1 MRIKNLNKNK
11 YILSKD
17 NIWVRDFCSY
27 NNKPIDINKLCYKE
41 NKLWLE
47 NEFSNFKKSKLE
59 LPVDNIKY
67 ENIIICSDGFNWNS
81 KQKIL
86 AKIPNSLVK
95 IIGTNGSLSKWTMV
109 GEKADI
115 KRSMAYYLINNPY
128 KESTFYLPKNHSYYP
143 NLISSIRTNPEFIN
157 KYRSQPYFYRAS
169 DDLNYSGGFESISL
183 VLDDYRNPICA
194 AISLSWL
201 LGVKRL
207 LLFCCDDSFSE
218 NRDGSVRME
227 SGLYQYPQ
235 QIMSQNIIDKQ
246 LYWLKKNDV
255 EIFDHSSGIKYE
267 NAEYIDE
274 EDILSFFQRSVKNE

>member
-27 NNKPIDINKLCYKE
+27 NKPIDINKLCYKE

-47 NEFSNFKKSKLE
+47 NEFCNIKKSKLD
-59 LPVDNIKY
+59 LPIDNIKY
-67 ENIIICSDGFNWNS
+67 ENLIICSDGFDWNK

-109 GEKADI
+109 GERAEL
-115 KRSMAYYLINNPY
+115 KRSMTYYLVNNPY
-128 KESTFYLPKNHSYYP
+128 KECTFYLPKNHSYYP
-143 NLISSIRTNPEFIN
+143 NLISSTRTYPDFIN
-157 KYRSQPYFYRAS
+157 KYRSQPYFYKPS
-169 DDLNYSGGFESISL
+169 DDLNYSGGFEAISL

-194 AISLSWL
+194 AIGLSWS

-218 NRDGSVRME
+218 NRDGSVQME
-227 SGLYQYPQ
+227 NGLYQYPQ

-274 EDILSFFQRSVKNE
+274 EGILSFFQRSVKNE